1 MNTKDASGLE
11 VYGRNYRTMTIGCI
25 LCAKLWEGWQIL
37 QNCYFSQEMHKQFES
52 LYSNEG
58 KASLVALKK
67 YFANG
72 KKTIVYKIR
81 NSTFHYPKTEDE
93 KNKLERRC
101 NDTDENDYSEHFI
114 AENCHNSLF
123 STDHFVANFV
133 DKTNSK
139 NVRESIKALNL
150 DVKMLTK
157 HFYQFLSEYILCFQ
171 KKCTFSKEQIH
182 LENVPAMKDV

>member
-1 MNTKDASGLE
+1 MHFDKIIIKRKNINAQDKAETFFFYMASWFLSEMRTLQDIYICSMNTKDASGLE

-93 KNKLERRC
+93 KIN
-101 NDTDENDYSEHFI
+101 
-114 AENCHNSLF
+114 
-123 STDHFVANFV
+123 
-133 DKTNSK
+133 
-139 NVRESIKALNL
+139 
-150 DVKMLTK
+150 
-157 HFYQFLSEYILCFQ
+157 
-171 KKCTFSKEQIH
+171 
-182 LENVPAMKDV
+182 